1 MRCHYTVQ
9 TKQFCHKNKLP
20 HSLRASAS
28 LCSRKSL
35 VQCASKAVRLFS
47 NFPCVRKCCE
57 NYDFC
62 LCINSAWPH
71 EDCKKFSYQ
80 ILIALQIAIFF
91 FFFLTHKSLESSPQ
105 MDVTAFV
112 SFIYCLIRN
121 ISAGL
126 KVLDNLYLTET

>member
-91 FFFLTHKSLESSPQ
+91 FFFDTQELGKFAADGCHRFSVIYLLPNTEYFCRSES
-105 MDVTAFV
+105 
-112 SFIYCLIRN
+112 I
-121 ISAGL
+121 G
-126 KVLDNLYLTET
+126 